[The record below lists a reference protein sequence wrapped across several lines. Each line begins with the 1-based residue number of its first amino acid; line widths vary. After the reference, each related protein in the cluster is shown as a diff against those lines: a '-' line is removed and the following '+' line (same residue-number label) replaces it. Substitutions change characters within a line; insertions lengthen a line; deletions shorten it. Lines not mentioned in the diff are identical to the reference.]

1 MNRNSFATIALVL
14 PFVLALAGPAGA
26 KEGHA
31 IERQHWAFSGI
42 RGQFDKAQLQRG
54 FEIYKGVC
62 SGCHGL
68 KRVNFRNLVEKGGP
82 ELPEAAVK
90 EIAAA
95 WLNGIPEANDKG
107 EIADAKGNVI
117 RRAPKLPDPILGPY
131 LNDAAA
137 RANQN
142 GALPPDLSVI
152 AKARGVE
159 NHSDW
164 WRHVFLDMPGDVLVG
179 YQEGGPDYIYAL
191 MTGYSDHPPE
201 GFKLADSMSY
211 NAAFPGNQ
219 IAMPQPL
226 ASDSS
231 LDQNARDVAAF
242 LAWAADPSHDQ
253 RKRIGWQVMLYLLV
267 TTGLLYVGKKRIWS
281 RLDA

>member
-31 IERQHWAFSGI
+31 IERQRWAFSGI

-54 FEIYKGVC
+54 FEIYKSVC

-68 KRVNFRNLVEKGGP
+68 KRVNFRNLVESGGP

-164 WRHVFLDMPGDVLVG
+164 WRHVFLDMPGDVIAG
-179 YQEGGPDYIYAL
+179 YQEGGPDFIFAL
-191 MTGYSDHPPE
+191 MTGYSDKVPE
-201 GFKLADSMSY
+201 GMKLADGMSY

-226 ASDSS
+226 ANDSS

-281 RLDA
+281 RLES